1 MKRSTIVIVAIL
13 ALCIG
18 AITAWSIQQSQP
30 VKLSA
35 GMWFGDQARALPEFE
50 LINQDGQ
57 RFTRDDLKG
66 KWHLVF
72 FGYTHCPDICPTSL
86 QTLADMVNAIDDAD
100 VSKAL
105 QVMFVSVD
113 PDRDTPELLKKYVEY
128 FNPEFIGATGTEP
141 NLQQLTRS
149 IGISYFLERQNSDQE
164 AYEVGHSAAF
174 VLLNPDTQ
182 FAGLFG
188 APHDSNAIAQ
198 DLIKLIER
206 Y

>member
-1 MKRSTIVIVAIL
+1 MKRSTIVVVAIL

-18 AITAWSIQQSQP
+18 VTAAWLIQQSQP

-50 LINQDGQ
+50 LVNQEGQ
-57 RFTRDDLKG
+57 KFTRDNLKG

-86 QTLADMVNAIDDAD
+86 QTMADMVKAIDDID
-100 VSKAL
+100 VTSAL

-113 PDRDTPELLKKYVEY
+113 PDRDTPELLKSYVEY
-128 FNPEFIGATGTEP
+128 FNPEFIGATGTES
-141 NLQQLTRS
+141 NLQALTRS
-149 IGISYFLERQNSDQE
+149 LGIAYFLERESADQ
-164 AYEVGHSAAF
+164 ATYEVGHSAAF
-174 VLLNPDTQ
+174 VLLNPAAQ

-198 DLIKLIER
+198 DLTNLIER

>member
-18 AITAWSIQQSQP
+18 ATTAWLIQQSQP

-50 LINQDGQ
+50 LVNQEGQ
-57 RFTRDDLKG
+57 KFTRDDLKG

-86 QTLADMVNAIDDAD
+86 QTMADMVNAIDDAD

-105 QVMFVSVD
+105 RVMFVSVD
-113 PDRDTPELLKKYVEY
+113 PGRDTPELLKNYVEY
-128 FNPEFIGATGTEP
+128 FNPQFIGATGTEA
-141 NLQQLTRS
+141 NLQLLTRS
-149 IGISYFLERQNSDQE
+149 IGISYFLERENADQE
-164 AYEVGHSAAF
+164 VYEVGHSASF
-174 VLLNPDTQ
+174 VLLNPDTE